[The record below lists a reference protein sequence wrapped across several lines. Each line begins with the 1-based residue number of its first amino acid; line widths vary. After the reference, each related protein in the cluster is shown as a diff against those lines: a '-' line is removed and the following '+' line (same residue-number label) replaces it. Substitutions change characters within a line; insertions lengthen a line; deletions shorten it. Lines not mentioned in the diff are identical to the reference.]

1 MQDLALPQR
10 LFLTGGSGYVGRNL
24 IRHFVAL
31 GVEVVALAR
40 NDRACETVEALGAQA
55 VQGDLLA
62 EGMSEA
68 MQGCQALIHAAAHTG
83 HGLPTPA
90 QRRVNV
96 EGTQHILAAAREA
109 GIRRV
114 VHLSTESVLLD
125 GRPLVRA
132 NESQPYPRRPAGGY
146 SVTKAEAERIALAHN
161 DARMEVIVLRPR
173 FVWGRDDTTAL
184 PQLLKAVEKKR
195 FAWVDGGRY
204 LTSTTHIGNLM
215 HAVERALRAGKAGEV
230 YFITDGEPVE
240 FRGFITAL
248 LATQGRTAPDKSVPR
263 WLLRAIATLSTWAA
277 TTSRGN
283 RPPPVT
289 LQQFATSAVEVT
301 LDISKARREL
311 DYAPPIDR
319 EQGLQELRDRRQ
331 ADTGVPASAG

>member
-1 MQDLALPQR
+1 MPDLALPQR

-40 NDRACETVEALGAQA
+40 NDRACETVEALGAEP
-55 VQGDLLA
+55 VQGDLLS
-62 EGMSEA
+62 EGMSDA

-83 HGLPTPA
+83 HGLPSPA

-109 GIRRV
+109 GIQRV

-125 GRPLVRA
+125 GQPLA
-132 NESQPYPRRPAGGY
+132 NATESHPYPRRPAGGY
-146 SVTKAEAERIALAHN
+146 STTKGEAERIALAASGEGM
-161 DARMEVIVLRPR
+161 DVIVLRPR
-173 FVWGRDDTTAL
+173 FVWGRDDSTAL
-184 PQLLKAVEKKR
+184 PQLLKAVGKGR

-204 LTSTTHIGNLM
+204 LTSTTHIGNLV
-215 HAVERALRAGKAGEV
+215 HGVERALRAGRAGEV
-230 YFITDGEPVE
+230 YFITDREPVE

-248 LATQGRTAPDKSVPR
+248 LATQGLTAPDKSVPR
-263 WLLRAIATLSTWAA
+263 WMLRAIATLSTWAA

-311 DYAPPIDR
+311 GYEPPIER
-319 EQGLQELRDRRQ
+319 EQGLQELRDSPRVD
-331 ADTGVPASAG
+331 AGVP